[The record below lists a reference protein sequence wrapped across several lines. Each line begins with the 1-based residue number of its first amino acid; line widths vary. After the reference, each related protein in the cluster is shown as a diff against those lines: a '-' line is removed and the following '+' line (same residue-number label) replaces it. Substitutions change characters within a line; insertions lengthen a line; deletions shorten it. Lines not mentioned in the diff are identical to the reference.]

1 MHSGCLCIHMLLF
14 TYFESAV
21 MLGFDSLP
29 PLARTLGTLVLA
41 AAGAVAFSTT
51 GLPLPFLF
59 GPMLVCLIAALLG
72 APLRGVGQV
81 GVAAR
86 TILGVAVGASITP
99 DLIGTLPQMVLSV
112 ALIPIYIL
120 CIGIVGVPFFRRV
133 CGFDP
138 VTSYYAAMPGGLQ
151 DMVIFGTEAGGDPR
165 ALSLIHATRVLVIVT
180 VAPIL
185 LTQVFDTPL
194 TQPIGA
200 PMGDVPIVELTLM
213 GAAALIGWKGGER
226 IGLFGA
232 SILGPMIVTAALSL
246 SGLIH
251 VRPPAEAILAAQY
264 FIGIGIGVGY
274 VGVTLVELRK
284 DVLAGIA
291 YVVILAVLA
300 IVFTEIVVLSGLAL
314 QVEGFLAFA
323 PGGQAEMTVLAIVAG
338 ADLGFVIVH
347 HLTRIVLVIMAAP
360 LVAKLMRLK
369 QP

>member
-1 MHSGCLCIHMLLF
+1 
-14 TYFESAV
+14 
-21 MLGFDSLP
+21 MLGLEKMP
-29 PLARTLGTLVLA
+29 PIARTIGTLVLA
-41 AAGAVAFSTT
+41 ICGAAAFAAA

-59 GPMLVCLIAALLG
+59 GPMSACLIAALLG
-72 APLRGVGQV
+72 APLRGTGQV
-81 GVAAR
+81 AVAAR

-99 DLIGTLPQMVLSV
+99 DLVGVLPQMMLSV
-112 ALIPIYIL
+112 ALVPVYIF
-120 CIGIVGVPFFRRV
+120 CIGVVGVPFFRRV

-165 ALSLIHATRVLVIVT
+165 ALSLIHATRVLIIVT

-194 TQPIGA
+194 SQPIGA
-200 PMGDVPIVELTLM
+200 PIGDVPIPEMLLM
-213 GAAALIGWKGGER
+213 VVAALVGWKGGER

-284 DVLAGIA
+284 DVLAGVA
-291 YVVILAVLA
+291 YVVLLALLA
-300 IVFTEIVVLSGLAL
+300 ILFTEIVVQSGLAEPM
-314 QVEGFLAFA
+314 EGFLAFA

-347 HLTRIVLVIMAAP
+347 HLTRIVLVITAAP
-360 LVAKLMRLK
+360 IVAKMMK
-369 QP
+369 FKSIDQNKK

>member
-1 MHSGCLCIHMLLF
+1 M
-14 TYFESAV
+14 
-21 MLGFDSLP
+21 
-29 PLARTLGTLVLA
+29 RTAGTLVLA
-41 AAGAVAFSTT
+41 AFGTWAFAAT

-59 GPMLVCLIAALLG
+59 GPMLACLIAALLG
-72 APLRGVGQV
+72 APLRGTGQV
-81 GVAAR
+81 GVGAR

-99 DLIGTLPQMVLSV
+99 DLIGVLPQMALSV

-120 CIGIVGVPFFRRV
+120 CITCVGVPFFRKV

-151 DMVIFGTEAGGDPR
+151 DMVIFGTEAGADPR
-165 ALSLIHATRVLVIVT
+165 ALSLIHATRVLIVVT

-200 PMGDVPIVELTLM
+200 PVGDIPVTELALM
-213 GAAALIGWKGGER
+213 VIAALVGWKGGEK

-246 SGLIH
+246 TGLIH

-264 FIGIGIGVGY
+264 LIGIGIGVGY
-274 VGVTLVELRK
+274 VGVTLAELRK
-284 DVLAGIA
+284 DVLSGMA
-291 YVVILAVLA
+291 YVVLLAVLA
-300 IVFTEIVVLSGLAL
+300 IVFTEIVVVSGLAAP
-314 QVEGFLAFA
+314 VEGFLAFA

-347 HLTRIVLVIMAAP
+347 HLVRIVLVITAAP
-360 LVAKLMRLK
+360 FVARLMKLQEEPK
-369 QP
+369 IDNEHGSS